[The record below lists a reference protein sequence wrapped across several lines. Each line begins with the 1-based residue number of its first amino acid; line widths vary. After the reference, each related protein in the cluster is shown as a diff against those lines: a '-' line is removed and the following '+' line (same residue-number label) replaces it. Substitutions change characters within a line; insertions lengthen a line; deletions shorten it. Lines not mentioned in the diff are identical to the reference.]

1 VSFAGKWMKLQITIL
16 SKVRFRKTEYVFSH
30 MWKTDPNTKASI
42 IMFAIMGLLEETT
55 GGRKEENDRK

>member
-1 VSFAGKWMKLQITIL
+1 VSFAGKWMKLQITML

-30 MWKTDPNTKASI
+30 MWKTDPNTK